1 MVHPSLQIFVVRSQ
15 NPGNYKLP
23 QDIWCHDSGLTWL
36 KQSRLSPNESRRQA
50 QQKPN
55 SVKASTVEAEH
66 EENPVQEKGQ
76 KSHCA
81 GNRDSKNK
89 QQKAH
94 TAQSQTPE
102 TTGSGRKSSLLWLEG
117 HMANKIL
124 IPLQSLVSLNPLQ
137 TGEQQWVPRVSR
149 RLHYLRCPSSC
160 CPSGWG
166 FFCP

>member
-1 MVHPSLQIFVVRSQ
+1 M
-15 NPGNYKLP
+15 
-23 QDIWCHDSGLTWL
+23 
-36 KQSRLSPNESRRQA
+36 
-50 QQKPN
+50 
-55 SVKASTVEAEH
+55 KASTVEAEH

-124 IPLQSLVSLNPLQ
+124 ISLQTLVSCFLKPSANRQAVVGALVCPKGSTVCGALVAVAQAGEGFSVLNFLCAKDQ
-137 TGEQQWVPRVSR
+137 ANENYEYR
-149 RLHYLRCPSSC
+149 
-160 CPSGWG
+160 SGI
-166 FFCP
+166 